1 MCVITHIH
9 PHTLTHVFRCSTISK
24 QTSRTASLFFTPLSV
39 NLCGIYLLRVL
50 SELAE
55 KNTRAMFFILYFLY
69 SQNLKLKI
77 HYIKK
82 INIQIIF
89 LKPP

>member
-1 MCVITHIH
+1 MCDYTHT
-9 PHTLTHVFRCSTISK
+9 PTHTHTCLPMFYNK
-24 QTSRTASLFFTPLSV
+24 QTNFKNSKSFFTPLSV

-50 SELAE
+50 TELAE